1 MGWTTVKEA
10 LNIIFEIRCQMKI
23 LRKLAFCEHEWF
35 AQLDHGDI
43 FVKLDLFVVVGVL
56 RLAADSVAH
65 LSVRLSPVVV
75 PGPHR
80 DI

>member
-1 MGWTTVKEA
+1 
-10 LNIIFEIRCQMKI
+10 MKI

-65 LSVRLSPVVV
+65 LPVFLRPVVV
-75 PGPHR
+75 PGPHS
-80 DI
+80 DILCGEI